1 MRRTGEGIT
10 NRGGSSHHPTRV
22 RARGMHKFKSA
33 KKIQLFLKTHAA
45 VCNLFNRGRYLV
57 LVKTYRLCILRSFA
71 FWKSAAMV

>member
-1 MRRTGEGIT
+1 MRRTGEGT
-10 NRGGSSHHPTRV
+10 NNRGELSHEPTRV
-22 RARGMHKFKSA
+22 RARAMHKFKSA

-57 LVKTYRLCILRSFA
+57 SVKIYRLCILRSFA

>member
-1 MRRTGEGIT
+1 
-10 NRGGSSHHPTRV
+10 
-22 RARGMHKFKSA
+22 MHKFKSA

-57 LVKTYRLCILRSFA
+57 SVKIYRLCILRSFA